1 MDGRIAATPAAR
13 TLCLPGARP
22 EMRKLP
28 NLHRLPL
35 GRETHTMIRSMTGYG
50 KKDGTSQQATV
61 TVEIRSVNH
70 RFLEVAVRV
79 PRSLAQLEDP
89 IRKAV
94 QQRCLR
100 GRVDVSVSIQAAGGS
115 LKTVHIDQAL
125 AKQYHAALK
134 KLQKT
139 LGLRGGVDLSM
150 VAGFRDIVSMT
161 DEPVDTDH
169 LGKTLLRVLGGA
181 LTDLEKMRKRE
192 GEALAKD
199 LAVHLDAIREAQSV
213 VAKKAPDLANIA
225 FDRMK
230 ARIETLL
237 HIEVPDPARLQ
248 QELAVY
254 ADRSDIS
261 EELVRLESHMVQF
274 DQQLRS
280 QESVGK
286 TLEFLLQE
294 MGREVNTIG
303 SKAND
308 AEIAALV
315 VRMKAELEKL
325 REQVQN
331 VE

>member
-1 MDGRIAATPAAR
+1 
-13 TLCLPGARP
+13 
-22 EMRKLP
+22 
-28 NLHRLPL
+28 
-35 GRETHTMIRSMTGYG
+35 MIRSMTGYG
-50 KKDGTSQQATV
+50 KKDGTSQQTGV

-79 PRSLAQLEDP
+79 PRSLAQLEDQ

-100 GRVDVSVSIQAAGGS
+100 GRVDVSVSVQAAGGS
-115 LKTVHIDQAL
+115 LKTVQIDQAL
-125 AKQYHAALK
+125 AKQYHTALK

-139 LGLRGGVDLSM
+139 LGLRGAVDMSVLT
-150 VAGFRDIVSMT
+150 GFRDIISIT
-161 DEPVDTDH
+161 DEPVDADH
-169 LGKTLLRVLGGA
+169 AGKTVLRVLGGA

-192 GEALAKD
+192 GDALAKD
-199 LAVHLDAIREAQSV
+199 LAVHLEAIRSAKSV
-213 VAKKAPDLANIA
+213 VAKKAPELAKIS

-230 ARIETLL
+230 GRIEALL
-237 HIEVPDPARLQ
+237 QGELPDPARLQ

-274 DQQLRS
+274 DHTLQS

>member
-1 MDGRIAATPAAR
+1 
-13 TLCLPGARP
+13 
-22 EMRKLP
+22 
-28 NLHRLPL
+28 
-35 GRETHTMIRSMTGYG
+35 MIRSMTGYG
-50 KKDGTSQQATV
+50 KKDDTSKQAGV

-70 RFLEVAVRV
+70 RFLEVSVRV
-79 PRSLAQLEDP
+79 PRSLTQLEDQ

-94 QQRCLR
+94 QQHCLR
-100 GRVDVSVSIQAAGGS
+100 GRVDVSVSVHNNGNG
-115 LKTVHIDQAL
+115 LKTVEIDQAL

-139 LGLRGGVDLSM
+139 LGMRGALDISVL
-150 VAGFRDIVSMT
+150 AGFRDIVSLS
-161 DEPVDTDH
+161 DQPGDADQVS
-169 LGKTLLRVLGGA
+169 KTVLRVLGGA
-181 LTDLEKMRKRE
+181 VTDLDRMRRRE

-199 LAVHLDAIREAQSV
+199 LAIHLEAIRTAKTA
-213 VAKKAPDLANIA
+213 VAKKAPVLAQEA

-230 ARIETLL
+230 TRVQTLL
-237 HIEVPDPARLQ
+237 QGEVPDQARLL

-254 ADRSDIS
+254 ADRSDLS
-261 EELVRLESHMVQF
+261 EELVRLESHMLQF
-274 DQQLRS
+274 DQTLRS
-280 QESVGK
+280 KESVGK
-286 TLEFLLQE
+286 TLEFILQE

-308 AEIAALV
+308 ADIAALV

>member
-1 MDGRIAATPAAR
+1 
-13 TLCLPGARP
+13 
-22 EMRKLP
+22 
-28 NLHRLPL
+28 
-35 GRETHTMIRSMTGYG
+35 MIRSMTGYG
-50 KKDGTSQQATV
+50 KKDVASDNAGV

-100 GRVDVSVSIQAAGGS
+100 GRVDVSVSVHAAGGS
-115 LKTVHIDQAL
+115 LKTVQIDQAL
-125 AKQYHAALK
+125 AKQYHGALK
-134 KLQKT
+134 KLQKS
-139 LGLRGGVDLSM
+139 LGLKGTIDMSLL
-150 VAGFRDIVSMT
+150 AGFRDIVSIT
-161 DEPVDTDH
+161 DEPVDTEH
-169 LGKTLLRVLGGA
+169 LGKTVLRALGVA

-192 GEALAKD
+192 GDALAKD
-199 LAVHLDAIREAQSV
+199 LISHLDAIRTAKST
-213 VAKKAPDLANIA
+213 VAERAPELATNA
-225 FDRMK
+225 FGRMK
-230 ARIETLL
+230 GRIEALL
-237 HIEVPDPARLQ
+237 QTEVPDPARLQ
-248 QELAVY
+248 QELALY

-261 EELVRLESHMVQF
+261 EELVRLESHMLQF
-274 DQQLRS
+274 DQTLRS
-280 QESVGK
+280 KESVGK

-308 AEIAALV
+308 ADIAALV

>member
-1 MDGRIAATPAAR
+1 
-13 TLCLPGARP
+13 
-22 EMRKLP
+22 
-28 NLHRLPL
+28 
-35 GRETHTMIRSMTGYG
+35 MIRSMTGYG
-50 KKDGTSQQATV
+50 KKDVASDNAGV

-100 GRVDVSVSIQAAGGS
+100 GRVDVSVSVHAAGGS
-115 LKTVHIDQAL
+115 LKTVQIDQAL
-125 AKQYHAALK
+125 AKQYHGALK
-134 KLQKT
+134 KLQKS
-139 LGLRGGVDLSM
+139 LGLKGTIDISLL
-150 VAGFRDIVSMT
+150 AGFRDIVSIT
-161 DEPVDTDH
+161 DEPVDTEH
-169 LGKTLLRVLGGA
+169 LGKTVLRALGVA

-192 GEALAKD
+192 GDALAKD
-199 LAVHLDAIREAQSV
+199 LISHLDAIRTAKST
-213 VAKKAPDLANIA
+213 VAERAPELAANV
-225 FDRMK
+225 FGRMK
-230 ARIETLL
+230 GRIEALL
-237 HIEVPDPARLQ
+237 QAEIPDPARLQ
-248 QELAVY
+248 QELALY

-261 EELVRLESHMVQF
+261 EELVRLESHMLQF
-274 DQQLRS
+274 DQTLRS
-280 QESVGK
+280 KESVGK

-308 AEIAALV
+308 ADIAALV

>member
-1 MDGRIAATPAAR
+1 
-13 TLCLPGARP
+13 
-22 EMRKLP
+22 
-28 NLHRLPL
+28 
-35 GRETHTMIRSMTGYG
+35 MIRSMTGYG
-50 KKDGTSQQATV
+50 KQDGTTQDVGV
-61 TVEIRSVNH
+61 TVELRSVNH
-70 RFLEVAVRV
+70 RFLEVAVKV
-79 PRSLAQLEDP
+79 PRSLTQLEEQ

-100 GRVDVSVSIQAAGGS
+100 GRIDVSVSLHNTGGG
-115 LKTVHIDQAL
+115 LKTVQIDQAL

-134 KLQKT
+134 TLHKT
-139 LGLRGGVDLSM
+139 LGLRGTVDIALL
-150 VAGFRDIVSMT
+150 AGFRDILSLS
-161 DEPVDTDH
+161 DQPVDSGI
-169 LGKTLLRVLGGA
+169 LSKTILKVLGGA
-181 LTDLEKMRKRE
+181 LSDLERMRRRE

-199 LAVHLDAIREAQSV
+199 LATHLDAIRTAKSA
-213 VAKKAPDLANIA
+213 VAEKAPRLSQEA
-225 FDRMK
+225 FERMK
-230 ARIETLL
+230 SRVQTLMKGEL
-237 HIEVPDPARLQ
+237 PDPARLH
-248 QELAVY
+248 QELALF

-274 DQQLRS
+274 DQTLRS
-280 QESVGK
+280 KESVGK

>member
-1 MDGRIAATPAAR
+1 
-13 TLCLPGARP
+13 
-22 EMRKLP
+22 
-28 NLHRLPL
+28 
-35 GRETHTMIRSMTGYG
+35 MIRSMTGYG
-50 KKDGTSQQATV
+50 KKDVASDNAGV

-100 GRVDVSVSIQAAGGS
+100 GRVDVSVSVHAAGGS
-115 LKTVHIDQAL
+115 LKTVQIDQAL
-125 AKQYHAALK
+125 AKQYHGALK
-134 KLQKT
+134 KLQKS
-139 LGLRGGVDLSM
+139 LGLKGTIDISLL
-150 VAGFRDIVSMT
+150 AGFRDIVSIT
-161 DEPVDTDH
+161 DEPVDTEH
-169 LGKTLLRVLGGA
+169 LGKTVLRALGGA
-181 LTDLEKMRKRE
+181 LTDREKMRKRE
-192 GEALAKD
+192 GDALAKD
-199 LAVHLDAIREAQSV
+199 LISHLDAIRTAKST
-213 VAKKAPDLANIA
+213 VAERAPELATNA
-225 FDRMK
+225 FGRMK
-230 ARIETLL
+230 GRIEALL
-237 HIEVPDPARLQ
+237 QAEIPDPARLQ
-248 QELAVY
+248 QELALY

-261 EELVRLESHMVQF
+261 EELVRLESHMLQF
-274 DQQLRS
+274 DQTLRS
-280 QESVGK
+280 KESVGK

-308 AEIAALV
+308 ADIAALV

>member
-1 MDGRIAATPAAR
+1 
-13 TLCLPGARP
+13 
-22 EMRKLP
+22 
-28 NLHRLPL
+28 
-35 GRETHTMIRSMTGYG
+35 MIRSMTGYG
-50 KKDGTSQQATV
+50 KKDATSQQAGV

-79 PRSLAQLEDP
+79 PRSLTHLEDQ

-100 GRVDVSVSIQAAGGS
+100 GRVDVSVSVHSAGGS

-125 AKQYHAALK
+125 AKQYHSALK

-139 LGLRGGVDLSM
+139 LGLRGAVDISVL
-150 VAGFRDIVSMT
+150 AGFRDIVSIA
-161 DEPVDTDH
+161 DEPVDAEH
-169 LGKTLLRVLGGA
+169 LGKTLLRVLAGA
-181 LTDLEKMRKRE
+181 LTDLEKMRRRE
-192 GEALAKD
+192 GDALAKD
-199 LAVHLDAIREAQSV
+199 LAVHLDAIRA
-213 VAKKAPDLANIA
+213 AKSAVEEKAPELAKTA
-225 FDRMK
+225 FERMK
-230 ARIETLL
+230 GRIESLL
-237 HIEVPDPARLQ
+237 NNELPDPARLQ
-248 QELAVY
+248 QELALY

-261 EELVRLESHMVQF
+261 EELVRLESHMLQF
-274 DQQLRS
+274 DQTLRS
-280 QESVGK
+280 KESVGK

-308 AEIAALV
+308 ADTAALV

>member
-1 MDGRIAATPAAR
+1 
-13 TLCLPGARP
+13 
-22 EMRKLP
+22 
-28 NLHRLPL
+28 
-35 GRETHTMIRSMTGYG
+35 MIRSMTGYG
-50 KKDGTSQQATV
+50 KRDDTSKQAGV

-79 PRSLAQLEDP
+79 PRFLAQLEDQ

-100 GRVDVSVSIQAAGGS
+100 GRVDVSISVHNNGNG
-115 LKTVHIDQAL
+115 LKTVEIDQAL
-125 AKQYHAALK
+125 AKQYHTALK

-139 LGLRGGVDLSM
+139 LGMRGALDISVL
-150 VAGFRDIVSMT
+150 AGFRDIVSLS
-161 DEPVDTDH
+161 DRPVDADQVT
-169 LGKTLLRVLGGA
+169 KTVLRVLGGA
-181 LTDLEKMRKRE
+181 LTDLDRMRRRE

-199 LAVHLDAIREAQSV
+199 LAVHLEAIRTAKTA
-213 VAKKAPDLANIA
+213 VAKQAPVLAQEA

-230 ARIETLL
+230 SRVQALL
-237 HIEVPDPARLQ
+237 QGDLPDQARLL
-248 QELAVY
+248 QELAVF
-254 ADRSDIS
+254 ADRSDLS
-261 EELVRLESHMVQF
+261 EELVRLESHMLQF
-274 DQQLRS
+274 DRTLTS
-280 QESVGK
+280 KESVGK

-308 AEIAALV
+308 ADIAALV

>member
-1 MDGRIAATPAAR
+1 
-13 TLCLPGARP
+13 
-22 EMRKLP
+22 
-28 NLHRLPL
+28 
-35 GRETHTMIRSMTGYG
+35 MIRSMTGYG
-50 KKDGTSQQATV
+50 KKDGTSQQAGV

-79 PRSLAQLEDP
+79 PRSLAQLEDQ

-100 GRVDVSVSIQAAGGS
+100 GRVDVSMSVHSAGGS
-115 LKTVHIDQAL
+115 LKTVQIDQPL

-139 LGLRGGVDLSM
+139 LGLRGAVDISVL
-150 VAGFRDIVSMT
+150 AGFRDIVSIT
-161 DEPVDTDH
+161 DEPIDTEH
-169 LGKTLLRVLGGA
+169 LGKTVLRVLGGA

-192 GEALAKD
+192 GDALAKD
-199 LAVHLDAIREAQSV
+199 LALHLDAIRA
-213 VAKKAPDLANIA
+213 AKSAVGERAPELAKTA
-225 FDRMK
+225 FERMK
-230 ARIETLL
+230 GRIEALL
-237 HIEVPDPARLQ
+237 HSELPDPARLQ
-248 QELAVY
+248 QELALY

-261 EELVRLESHMVQF
+261 EELVRLESHMLQF
-274 DQQLRS
+274 DQTLRRK
-280 QESVGK
+280 ESVGK

-308 AEIAALV
+308 ADIAALV

>member
-1 MDGRIAATPAAR
+1 
-13 TLCLPGARP
+13 
-22 EMRKLP
+22 
-28 NLHRLPL
+28 
-35 GRETHTMIRSMTGYG
+35 MIRSMTGYG
-50 KKDGTSQQATV
+50 KKDVASDNAGV

-100 GRVDVSVSIQAAGGS
+100 GRVDVSVSVHAAGGS
-115 LKTVHIDQAL
+115 LKTVQIDQAL
-125 AKQYHAALK
+125 AKQYHGALK
-134 KLQKT
+134 KLQKS
-139 LGLRGGVDLSM
+139 LGLKGTIDMSLL
-150 VAGFRDIVSMT
+150 AGFRDIVSIT
-161 DEPVDTDH
+161 DEPVDTEH
-169 LGKTLLRVLGGA
+169 LGKTVLRALGVA

-192 GEALAKD
+192 GDALAKD
-199 LAVHLDAIREAQSV
+199 LISHLDAIRTAKST
-213 VAKKAPDLANIA
+213 VAERAPELAANA
-225 FDRMK
+225 FGRMK
-230 ARIETLL
+230 GRIEALL
-237 HIEVPDPARLQ
+237 QAEIPDPARLQ
-248 QELAVY
+248 QELALY

-261 EELVRLESHMVQF
+261 EELVRLESHMLQF
-274 DQQLRS
+274 DQTLRS
-280 QESVGK
+280 KESVGK

-308 AEIAALV
+308 ADIAALV

>member
-1 MDGRIAATPAAR
+1 
-13 TLCLPGARP
+13 
-22 EMRKLP
+22 
-28 NLHRLPL
+28 
-35 GRETHTMIRSMTGYG
+35 MIRSMTGYG
-50 KKDGTSQQATV
+50 KKDGTSQKAGV

-70 RFLEVAVRV
+70 RFLEVAVRA
-79 PRSLAQLEDP
+79 PRSLAQLEDQ

-94 QQRCLR
+94 QQHCFR
-100 GRVDVSVSIQAAGGS
+100 GRVDVSVSIQSGGSS
-115 LKTVHIDQAL
+115 LKTVQIDEAL

-139 LGLRGGVDLSM
+139 LGLRGAVDMSIL
-150 VAGFRDIVSMT
+150 AGFRDILSVS
-161 DEPVDTDH
+161 DQPVDSDQ
-169 LGKTLLRVLGGA
+169 LSKSVLRVLGGA
-181 LTDLEKMRKRE
+181 LTELDRMRRRE
-192 GEALAKD
+192 GDALTKD
-199 LAVHLDAIREAQSV
+199 LAAHLEAIRAAKAD
-213 VAKKAPDLANIA
+213 VADKAPQLARNA

-230 ARIETLL
+230 SRIEGLL
-237 HIEVPDPARLQ
+237 QAELPDPARLQ
-248 QELAVY
+248 QELALF

-261 EELVRLESHMVQF
+261 EELVRLESHMLQF

-280 QESVGK
+280 KESVGK

>member
-1 MDGRIAATPAAR
+1 
-13 TLCLPGARP
+13 
-22 EMRKLP
+22 
-28 NLHRLPL
+28 
-35 GRETHTMIRSMTGYG
+35 MIRSMTGYG
-50 KKDGTSQQATV
+50 KKDGTSQQAGV

-79 PRSLAQLEDP
+79 PRSLAELEDQ
-89 IRKAV
+89 IRKTV

-115 LKTVHIDQAL
+115 LKTVHIDHAL
-125 AKQYHAALK
+125 AKQYHTALK

-139 LGLRGGVDLSM
+139 LGLRGAVDIAL

-161 DEPVDTDH
+161 DEPVDPGP
-169 LGKTLLRVLGGA
+169 LGKTVLRVLGGA
-181 LTDLEKMRKRE
+181 LTELEKMRKRE
-192 GEALAKD
+192 GDVLAQD
-199 LAVHLDAIREAQSV
+199 LAAHLEAIRTAKAL
-213 VAKKAPDLANIA
+213 VAEKAPQLATLS
-225 FDRMK
+225 FERMK
-230 ARIETLL
+230 ARIEALL
-237 HIEVPDPARLQ
+237 QSELPDPTRLQ

-261 EELVRLESHMVQF
+261 EEMVRLESHMIQF
-274 DQQLRS
+274 DQTLRS
-280 QESVGK
+280 EDSVGK

-308 AEIAALV
+308 ADIAALV

>member
-1 MDGRIAATPAAR
+1 
-13 TLCLPGARP
+13 
-22 EMRKLP
+22 
-28 NLHRLPL
+28 
-35 GRETHTMIRSMTGYG
+35 MIRSMTGYG
-50 KKDGTSQQATV
+50 KKDGISQEVGV

-70 RFLEVAVRV
+70 RFLEVAVKV
-79 PRSLAQLEDP
+79 PRSLTQLEEQ
-89 IRKAV
+89 IRKTV
-94 QQRCLR
+94 QERCLR
-100 GRVDVSVSIQAAGGS
+100 GRVDVSVSLHNSGGG
-115 LKTVHIDQAL
+115 LKTVQIDQAL

-139 LGLRGGVDLSM
+139 LGLRGTVDISM
-150 VAGFRDIVSMT
+150 LAGFRDILSLS
-161 DEPVDTDH
+161 DQPVDSGQ
-169 LGKTLLRVLGGA
+169 LSKTILRVLGGA
-181 LTDLEKMRKRE
+181 LTDLERMRRRE

-199 LAVHLDAIREAQSV
+199 LATHVEAIRTAKAA
-213 VAKKAPDLANIA
+213 VAEKAPKLSHEA
-225 FDRMK
+225 FERMK
-230 ARIETLL
+230 GRVQTLL
-237 HIEVPDPARLQ
+237 QGELPDPARLQ
-248 QELAVY
+248 QELALF

-274 DQQLRS
+274 DQTLRS
-280 QESVGK
+280 KESVGK

-308 AEIAALV
+308 AEVAGLV

>member
-1 MDGRIAATPAAR
+1 
-13 TLCLPGARP
+13 
-22 EMRKLP
+22 
-28 NLHRLPL
+28 
-35 GRETHTMIRSMTGYG
+35 MIRSMTGYG
-50 KKDGTSQQATV
+50 KKDVASDNAGV

-100 GRVDVSVSIQAAGGS
+100 GRVDVSVSVHAAGGS
-115 LKTVHIDQAL
+115 LKTVQIDQAL
-125 AKQYHAALK
+125 AKQYHGALK
-134 KLQKT
+134 KLQKS
-139 LGLRGGVDLSM
+139 LGLKGTIDMSLL
-150 VAGFRDIVSMT
+150 AGFRDIVSIT
-161 DEPVDTDH
+161 DEPVDTEH
-169 LGKTLLRVLGGA
+169 LGKTVLRALGVA

-192 GEALAKD
+192 GDALAKD
-199 LAVHLDAIREAQSV
+199 LISHLDAIRTAKST
-213 VAKKAPDLANIA
+213 VAERAPELAANV
-225 FDRMK
+225 FGRMK
-230 ARIETLL
+230 GRIEALL
-237 HIEVPDPARLQ
+237 QAEIPDPARLQ
-248 QELAVY
+248 QELALY

-261 EELVRLESHMVQF
+261 EELVRLESHMLQF
-274 DQQLRS
+274 DQTLRS
-280 QESVGK
+280 KESVGK

-308 AEIAALV
+308 ADIAALV

>member
-1 MDGRIAATPAAR
+1 
-13 TLCLPGARP
+13 
-22 EMRKLP
+22 
-28 NLHRLPL
+28 
-35 GRETHTMIRSMTGYG
+35 MIRSMTGYG

-100 GRVDVSVSIQAAGGS
+100 GRVDVSVSVQTAGGS
-115 LKTVHIDQAL
+115 LKTVHIDQVL
-125 AKQYHAALK
+125 AKQYHTALK

-150 VAGFRDIVSMT
+150 VAGFRDIVSIT

-181 LTDLEKMRKRE
+181 LTELEKMRKRE
-192 GEALAKD
+192 GEALTKD
-199 LAVHLDAIREAQSV
+199 LTLHLDAIRDAQSI
-213 VAKKAPDLANIA
+213 VAKKAPDLAKIA

-237 HIEVPDPARLQ
+237 QSEVPDPARLQ

>member
-1 MDGRIAATPAAR
+1 
-13 TLCLPGARP
+13 
-22 EMRKLP
+22 
-28 NLHRLPL
+28 
-35 GRETHTMIRSMTGYG
+35 MIRSMTGYG
-50 KKDGTSQQATV
+50 KKDDSSKAAGV
-61 TVEIRSVNH
+61 TVELRSVNH

-100 GRVDVSVSIQAAGGS
+100 GRVDVSVIVHNNGS
-115 LKTVHIDQAL
+115 GLKTVQIDQDL

-139 LGLRGGVDLSM
+139 LGMRGTVDISM
-150 VAGFRDIVSMT
+150 LAGFRDILSLS
-161 DEPVDTDH
+161 DQPVDTERVT
-169 LGKTLLRVLGGA
+169 KTVLRVLGGA
-181 LTDLEKMRKRE
+181 LSDLDRMRRRE

-199 LAVHLDAIREAQSV
+199 LAVHLQAIRTAKAA
-213 VAKKAPDLANIA
+213 VAKKAPELAREA
-225 FDRMK
+225 FERMTH
-230 ARIETLL
+230 RIQALL
-237 HIEVPDPARLQ
+237 QGELPDQARLQ
-248 QELAVY
+248 QELAIF
-254 ADRSDIS
+254 ADRSDLS
-261 EELVRLESHMVQF
+261 EELVRLESHMLQF
-274 DQQLRS
+274 DETLKS
-280 QESVGK
+280 KESVGK

-308 AEIAALV
+308 ADIAALV

>member
-1 MDGRIAATPAAR
+1 
-13 TLCLPGARP
+13 
-22 EMRKLP
+22 
-28 NLHRLPL
+28 
-35 GRETHTMIRSMTGYG
+35 MIRSMTGYG
-50 KKDGTSQQATV
+50 KKDDTSKQAGV

-70 RFLEVAVRV
+70 RFLEVSVRV
-79 PRSLAQLEDP
+79 PRSLAQLEDQ

-94 QQRCLR
+94 QQHCLR
-100 GRVDVSVSIQAAGGS
+100 GRVDVSVSVHNNGNG
-115 LKTVHIDQAL
+115 LKTVEIDQAL

-139 LGLRGGVDLSM
+139 LGMRGALDISVL
-150 VAGFRDIVSMT
+150 AGFRDIVSLS
-161 DEPVDTDH
+161 DQPGDADQ
-169 LGKTLLRVLGGA
+169 LSKTVLRVLGGA
-181 LTDLEKMRKRE
+181 VTDLDRMRRRE

-199 LAVHLDAIREAQSV
+199 LAIHLEAIRTAKTA
-213 VAKKAPDLANIA
+213 VAKKAPVLAQEA

-230 ARIETLL
+230 TRVQTLL
-237 HIEVPDPARLQ
+237 KGEVPDQTRLL

-254 ADRSDIS
+254 ADRSDLS
-261 EELVRLESHMVQF
+261 EELVRLESHMLQF
-274 DQQLRS
+274 DQTLRS
-280 QESVGK
+280 KESVGK
-286 TLEFLLQE
+286 TLEFILQE

-308 AEIAALV
+308 ADIAALV

>member
-1 MDGRIAATPAAR
+1 
-13 TLCLPGARP
+13 
-22 EMRKLP
+22 
-28 NLHRLPL
+28 
-35 GRETHTMIRSMTGYG
+35 MTGYG
-50 KKDGTSQQATV
+50 KKDVASDNAGV

-100 GRVDVSVSIQAAGGS
+100 GRVDVSVSVHAAGGS
-115 LKTVHIDQAL
+115 LKTVQIDQAL
-125 AKQYHAALK
+125 AKQYHGALK
-134 KLQKT
+134 KLQKS
-139 LGLRGGVDLSM
+139 LGLKGTIDISLL
-150 VAGFRDIVSMT
+150 AGFRDIVSIT
-161 DEPVDTDH
+161 DEPVDTEH
-169 LGKTLLRVLGGA
+169 LGKTVLRALGVA

-192 GEALAKD
+192 GDALAKD
-199 LAVHLDAIREAQSV
+199 LISHLDAIRTAKST
-213 VAKKAPDLANIA
+213 VAERAPELAANV
-225 FDRMK
+225 FGRMK
-230 ARIETLL
+230 GRIEALL
-237 HIEVPDPARLQ
+237 QAEIPDPARLQ
-248 QELAVY
+248 QELALY

-261 EELVRLESHMVQF
+261 EELVRLESHMLQF
-274 DQQLRS
+274 DQTLRS
-280 QESVGK
+280 KESVGK

-308 AEIAALV
+308 ADIAALV

>member
-1 MDGRIAATPAAR
+1 
-13 TLCLPGARP
+13 
-22 EMRKLP
+22 
-28 NLHRLPL
+28 
-35 GRETHTMIRSMTGYG
+35 MIRSMTGYG
-50 KKDGTSQQATV
+50 KKDLTSKQGGV

-79 PRSLAQLEDP
+79 PRSLAPLEEQ

-100 GRVDVSVSIQAAGGS
+100 GRIDVSVIVHNNSGG
-115 LKTVHIDQAL
+115 LKTVHIDKAL
-125 AKQYHAALK
+125 AKQYHSALQ

-139 LGLRGGVDLSM
+139 LGMRGTVDISVL
-150 VAGFRDIVSMT
+150 AGFRDIVSLS
-161 DEPVDTDH
+161 DESVSSDH
-169 LGKTLLRVLGGA
+169 AAKTILRVLGGA
-181 LTDLEKMRKRE
+181 LTDLERMRRRE

-199 LAVHLDAIREAQSV
+199 LTVHLESIRTAKSAVE
-213 VAKKAPDLANIA
+213 KKAPGLAREA
-225 FDRMK
+225 FDRMT
-230 ARIETLL
+230 ARVQTLL
-237 HIEVPDPARLQ
+237 QGELPDQGRLY
-248 QELAVY
+248 QELAMF
-254 ADRSDIS
+254 ADRSDLS
-261 EELVRLESHMVQF
+261 EELVRLESHMLQF
-274 DQQLRS
+274 HQTLAS
-280 QESVGK
+280 KESVGK

-308 AEIAALV
+308 ADIAALV

>member
-1 MDGRIAATPAAR
+1 
-13 TLCLPGARP
+13 
-22 EMRKLP
+22 
-28 NLHRLPL
+28 
-35 GRETHTMIRSMTGYG
+35 MIRSMTGYG

-61 TVEIRSVNH
+61 TVELRAVNH

-79 PRSLAQLEDP
+79 PRSLAQLEDAV
-89 IRKAV
+89 RKAV

-100 GRVDVSVSIQAAGGS
+100 GRVDVSVSVQAAGGS
-115 LKTVHIDQAL
+115 LKAVHIDQAL

-139 LGLRGGVDLSM
+139 LGLRGAVDLSM
-150 VAGFRDIVSMT
+150 IAGFRDIVSMT
-161 DEPVDTDH
+161 DEPVDTEH
-169 LGKTLLRVLGGA
+169 LGKTVMRVLGGA

-199 LAVHLDAIREAQSV
+199 LAVHLDAIREAQAV

-225 FDRMK
+225 FNRMK

-237 HIEVPDPARLQ
+237 QSELPDPARLQ

-274 DQQLRS
+274 DQTLRS

-303 SKAND
+303 SKASD

>member
-1 MDGRIAATPAAR
+1 
-13 TLCLPGARP
+13 
-22 EMRKLP
+22 
-28 NLHRLPL
+28 
-35 GRETHTMIRSMTGYG
+35 MIRSMTGYG
-50 KKDGTSQQATV
+50 KKDVASDNAGV

-100 GRVDVSVSIQAAGGS
+100 GRVDVSVSVHAAGGS
-115 LKTVHIDQAL
+115 LKTVQIDQAL
-125 AKQYHAALK
+125 AKQYHGALK
-134 KLQKT
+134 KLQKSF
-139 LGLRGGVDLSM
+139 GLKGTIDISLL
-150 VAGFRDIVSMT
+150 AGFRDIVSIT
-161 DEPVDTDH
+161 DEPVDTEH
-169 LGKTLLRVLGGA
+169 LGKTVLRALGVA

-192 GEALAKD
+192 GDALAKD
-199 LAVHLDAIREAQSV
+199 LISHLDAIRTAKST
-213 VAKKAPDLANIA
+213 VAERAPELAANA
-225 FDRMK
+225 FGRMK
-230 ARIETLL
+230 GRIEALL
-237 HIEVPDPARLQ
+237 QAEIPDPARLQ
-248 QELAVY
+248 QELALY

-261 EELVRLESHMVQF
+261 EKLVRLESHMLQF
-274 DQQLRS
+274 DQTLRS
-280 QESVGK
+280 KESVGK

-308 AEIAALV
+308 ADIAALV